1 LEKVKNIIESLLFI
15 ARKPLSV
22 DAVLKALSDVKAEM
36 VVTATK
42 EEVSGILEELLAEY
56 QNKGITIVKV
66 AGGYL
71 MGTNSEN
78 ADYVHQL
85 LHAKVE
91 TALSP
96 QSLVTLSIIAYKQP
110 VTRAEIE
117 RIRGVNTD
125 GPIDT
130 LLAKGLIR
138 EIGRSDAVGCPYL
151 YGTTDHFMR
160 QFGIHSLNELPPLPE
175 SELEQEAVFENVLHE
190 PEPSADM

>member
-1 LEKVKNIIESLLFI
+1 LEKVKAIIESLLFV
-15 ARKPLSV
+15 ARKPLSPEDV
-22 DAVLKALSDVKAEM
+22 VHALTDVKSEKVVPATREL
-36 VVTATK
+36 VTA
-42 EEVSGILEELLAEY
+42 ILEELVSEY
-56 QNKGITIVKV
+56 QTKGIRIVKV

-71 MGTNSEN
+71 MGTNPEN

-91 TALSP
+91 TTLSP
-96 QSLVTLSIIAYKQP
+96 QSLVTLAIIAYKQP

-151 YGTTDHFMR
+151 YGTSEHFLR
-160 QFGIHSLNELPPLPE
+160 QFGIHSLDELPPLPE
-175 SELEQEAVFENVLHE
+175 SEQEQEAVFENVLHE
-190 PEPSADM
+190 PEPSPDM

>member
-1 LEKVKNIIESLLFI
+1 MEKIKNIIESLLFI
-15 ARKPLSV
+15 ARKPLN
-22 DAVLKALSDVKAEM
+22 AEAALKALSDVKAEM
-36 VVTATK
+36 VVEATK
-42 EEVSGILEELLAEY
+42 EQVSAVLEELLAEY
-56 QNKGITIVKV
+56 QSKGIQIVKV

-71 MGTNSEN
+71 MGTNPEN

-130 LLAKGLIR
+130 LLDKGLIK
-138 EIGRSDAVGCPYL
+138 EVGRSDAVGCPYL
-151 YGTTDHFMR
+151 YGTTDHFLR
-160 QFGIHSLNELPPLPE
+160 QFGIHSLEELPPLPE
-175 SELEQEAVFENVLHE
+175 SEQEQEAVFETALHE
-190 PEPSADM
+190 PEPSADI